1 MYMRVLWTLTDLVV
15 GGRFWGALAR
25 SLLRCLRG
33 GLGSAVSEN
42 KRDALTQKH
51 HKQDSNSYILI
62 MYVYT
67 YGSNDKVLQVKYK
80 SRAVTQREGNEQ
92 TIVLETAKT
101 TSCRIMTAKKPTSVK
116 E

>member
-1 MYMRVLWTLTDLVV
+1 M
-15 GGRFWGALAR
+15 
-25 SLLRCLRG
+25 
-33 GLGSAVSEN
+33 SEN

-80 SRAVTQREGNEQ
+80 SRAYTQREGNEQ
-92 TIVLETAKT
+92 TIVLETAKI
-101 TSCRIMTAKKPTSVK
+101 TSCRIMMQNNHFSERIGLQVLQIIVV
-116 E
+116 ERRLQHE